1 MEGTFKAIVN
11 GREFEVSKFEVV
23 SKEDGIV
30 ILPLFDSLNGGVNID
45 GLEGHLTGFF
55 YGGDYVARV
64 TGCYEGEGEEEIE
77 IPYEENEPFEAI
89 LLAMPE

>member
-23 SKEDGIV
+23 SKEDGTV
-30 ILPLFDSLNGGVNID
+30 ILPLFDSITGVND
-45 GLEGHLTGFF
+45 YALEGHLTGFF

-64 TGCYEGEGEEEIE
+64 TGCYEGKGEEEIE